1 MIKRALALAATLAL
15 IAVVV
20 PLLGSS
26 EKISAA
32 PIEVGRV
39 HDTFQPN
46 NGKIYILIIGNDAR
60 YGNPDASRADAIHLV
75 GINTEK
81 MKAGILNFPRDS
93 WVNIPGRGSSKINEA
108 LYDGG
113 PELLAKTVESLTGIR
128 IDYWVMTGFKGFEG
142 IIKDVGGIHV
152 NLSRDIYD
160 IGWSGANLKAG
171 KQVLNHSQALAY
183 NRARHAFS
191 NGDLARTSNQARF
204 LVWMLKELQRQV
216 EWNPSKLLTWIASAR
231 RNTRFDVPADEQF
244 RLGVLAS
251 QLPPKNI
258 KSVTIPVRVGSVG
271 AASVVFIS
279 PGARDMYARLR
290 KDAHF

>member
-1 MIKRALALAATLAL
+1 MIKRAIALAAALGL

-20 PLLGSS
+20 PLLGTT
-26 EKISAA
+26 EDSAA
-32 PIEVGRV
+32 SPIRIGRV
-39 HDTFQPN
+39 HGTFQPT
-46 NGKIYILIIGNDAR
+46 NGKIYILLIGNDAR
-60 YGNPDASRADAIHLV
+60 FGNPDASRADAIHLV
-75 GINTEK
+75 GVNTEK
-81 MKAGILNFPRDS
+81 MRAGILNFPRDS

-113 PELLAKTVESLTGIR
+113 PALLAKTVEALTGIR

-142 IIKDVGGIHV
+142 LIKDVGGIHV
-152 NLSRDIYD
+152 NLPSAVYD
-160 IGWSGANLKAG
+160 VGWSGANLKKG
-171 KQVLNHSQALAY
+171 KQVVNHSQALAY

-231 RNTRFDVPADEQF
+231 RNTRFDMPADEQF

-251 QLPPKNI
+251 QLPPQNVE
-258 KSVTIPVRVGSVG
+258 SVTIPVRVGFVG

-279 PGARDMYARLR
+279 PGARDMYAKLR